1 VDNRPKEGG
10 ASHVTVPIAPLIGL
24 QRAADPGEGRVT
36 LGDLERQL
44 RSLTGSAQGALKASK
59 ASATTVLAVGGVVL
73 VAASYLLGRRR
84 GKRRASVLEIR
95 RV

>member
-1 VDNRPKEGG
+1 MT
-10 ASHVTVPIAPLIGL
+10 ASTGPLDGL
-24 QRAADPGEGRVT
+24 HRTADVGDGRIT
-36 LGDLERQL
+36 LGDVERQL
-44 RSLTGSAQGALKASK
+44 RSLGGSAQGALAASK
-59 ASATTVLAVGGVVL
+59 ASATTVLAVAGVLV

>member
-1 VDNRPKEGG
+1 V
-10 ASHVTVPIAPLIGL
+10 SPIIDPLVGLHATDTRGRRITIG
-24 QRAADPGEGRVT
+24 DVEH
-36 LGDLERQL
+36 QL
-44 RSLTGSAQGALKASK
+44 RSLGGSAQGALQASK
-59 ASATTVLAVGGVVL
+59 ATAGAAVAVAGAVL

>member
-1 VDNRPKEGG
+1 MSPIIDPPVGLHATDTGG
-10 ASHVTVPIAPLIGL
+10 RRITIGDVEQQL
-24 QRAADPGEGRVT
+24 RT
-36 LGDLERQL
+36 LG
-44 RSLTGSAQGALKASK
+44 GSAQGALQASK
-59 ASATTVLAVGGVVL
+59 TTAGAAVAVAGAVL